1 MASTKYEV
9 KVTEKKGSCDSATFE
24 KRAKNGDLTS
34 EKVSECVGRVVNIT
48 GYAICDITAGDK
60 EFTMGY
66 YATTEGLI
74 STGSEVFKDSVKEY
88 LDDTTTFKI
97 VSIKTKKG
105 TTYKVTPILNQEEA

>member
-1 MASTKYEV
+1 MASTNYEV
-9 KVTEKKGSCDSATFE
+9 KVIEKKGSCDSATFE
-24 KRAKNGDLTS
+24 KMAKNGDLTS
-34 EKVSECVGRVVNIT
+34 EKVSECVGKVVKIN

-66 YATTEGLI
+66 YSTDNGLI
-74 STGSEVFKDSVKEY
+74 STGSEVFKNSVVEY
-88 LDDTTTFKI
+88 IDDIDTFKI